1 MTTYAKVKETLVSLE
16 GAKATVDTYGQIVQ
30 DKTVRN
36 VFRRSSDQL
45 ERVIERLKKRLR
57 ELELEEP
64 QYRGF

>member
-1 MTTYAKVKETLVSLE
+1 
-16 GAKATVDTYGQIVQ
+16 VDTYGQIVQ